1 MLRKSS
7 RQHSLALLAGLDVR
21 TGTVFASTHV
31 TTGIKP
37 FMDLAGRVMGHPEYK
52 NAPRVFV
59 IVDNGSDH
67 RGQAAISRLARAH
80 PNAIMIHTPLH
91 ASWLNQIEIF
101 FSVIQKKVVTPNDF
115 DSLGQLSRTL
125 LGFVDRYNQTARP
138 FSWKFTARDLHDLM
152 DRISRHEQQVPQ
164 DEPIPEAA

>member
-1 MLRKSS
+1 MAR
-7 RQHSLALLAGLDVR
+7 
-21 TGTVFASTHV
+21 
-31 TTGIKP
+31 
-37 FMDLAGRVMGHPEYK
+37 PEYQ

-67 RGQAAISRLARAH
+67 RGKAATRRLAQAH

-101 FSVIQKKVVTPNDF
+101 FSVIQKKVVAPNDF
-115 DSLGQLSRTL
+115 GSLGGLSATL

-138 FSWKFTARDLHDLM
+138 FSWKFTASDLHHLM
-152 DRISRHEQQVPQ
+152 NRISRHKQQDNPQ
-164 DEPIPEAA
+164 DEPLPQAA